1 MAQFVCRMALPT
13 GEIVER
19 TVDADSEAA
28 LRREFEDKDTL
39 VLEVRRPNALLSAVG
54 GAISF
59 RPRIPAREFLFFN
72 QEFSALLRAGLPI
85 LTSLDILIDRRKN
98 PIFKKALEN
107 IRVRVKGGESLSEAF
122 VAQGELFPKL
132 YAASLASGER
142 SGELPNV
149 LKRYISYTRSIMT
162 IQKKVVGALIYPAI
176 LVCVSIVI
184 VVIMLFKVIPAFATL
199 FVTLGTTLPWQTE
212 ILVNLATFLS
222 SMWKPIAAAVV
233 GGVVAFGWWK
243 RTPAGRVGFD
253 RLMMGLPLV
262 GGVIRDYAQN
272 RFTRTLSTLLAGGIP
287 LVTSLELAARAV
299 GNYVFEKELLGV
311 TVHVREGAA
320 SVGVPRADGLRQRDG
335 RRDGEGGGVDGIF
348 GRDARQRVRVLRG
361 GDRLPA
367 LEDGHHDRTPDARV
381 HGGDRHRDDSRDLH
395 AAVSSRR
402 RVEVLGEE

>member
-19 TVDADSEAA
+19 TVVADTEAA
-28 LRREFEDKDTL
+28 LRRELEDKDML
-39 VLEVRRPNALLSAVG
+39 VLELRRKNPFFAALGDALAM
-54 GAISF
+54 

-98 PIFKKALEN
+98 LVFKKALEN

-122 VAQGELFPKL
+122 TAQGDLFPKL
-132 YAASLASGER
+132 YGASLASGER

-212 ILVNLATFLS
+212 LLVNLATFLQ
-222 SMWKPIAAAVV
+222 SMWKPISALAV
-233 GGVVAFGWWK
+233 GGVVAFLLWK
-243 RTPAGRVGFD
+243 RSPAGRVGFD
-253 RLMMGLPLV
+253 RLKMGLPLV

-299 GNYVFEKELLGV
+299 GNFVFEKELLGV
-311 TVHVREGAA
+311 TVRVREGQPLWESLERTGYVSEMAVEMVKVGESTGSLVEMLDNA
-320 SVGVPRADGLRQRDG
+320 SEFSEEEIDYRLSKMVTMIEPLMLVFMAVIVTGMILAIYMPLFQAVGTSK
-335 RRDGEGGGVDGIF
+335 F
-348 GRDARQRVRVLRG
+348 
-361 GDRLPA
+361 
-367 LEDGHHDRTPDARV
+367 
-381 HGGDRHRDDSRDLH
+381 
-395 AAVSSRR
+395 
-402 RVEVLGEE
+402 

>member
-39 VLEVRRPNALLSAVG
+39 VLEVRRQNALFSAVG
-54 GAISF
+54 GALSM

-98 PIFKKALEN
+98 PVFKKALEN
-107 IRVRVKGGESLSEAF
+107 IRARVKGGESLSEAF
-122 VAQGELFPKL
+122 AAQGELFPKL
-132 YAASLASGER
+132 YGASLASGER

-149 LKRYISYTRSIMT
+149 LKRYIAYTRSIMT

-199 FVTLGTTLPWQTE
+199 FTTLGTTLPWQTE
-212 ILVNLATFLS
+212 ILVNTANFLS
-222 SMWKPIAAAVV
+222 SMWKPILVAVV
-233 GGVVAFGWWK
+233 GGAVTFGWWK

-253 RLMMGLPLV
+253 RLMMALPLV

-311 TVHVREGAA
+311 TVHVREGQSLWESLERTGYVGEMAVEMVKVGESTGSLVEMLDNA
-320 SVGVPRADGLRQRDG
+320 SEFSEEEIDYRLSKMVTMIEPLMLVFMAVIVTGMILAIYMPLFQAVGTSK
-335 RRDGEGGGVDGIF
+335 F
-348 GRDARQRVRVLRG
+348 
-361 GDRLPA
+361 
-367 LEDGHHDRTPDARV
+367 
-381 HGGDRHRDDSRDLH
+381 
-395 AAVSSRR
+395 
-402 RVEVLGEE
+402 

>member
-19 TVDADSEAA
+19 TVAADTEAA
-28 LRREFEDKDTL
+28 LRRELEDKDML
-39 VLEVRRPNALLSAVG
+39 VLEVRRQNALFSAVG
-54 GAISF
+54 GVLAV
-59 RPRIPAREFLFFN
+59 RPRIAAREFLFFN

-98 PIFKKALEN
+98 VVFKKTLID
-107 IRVRVKGGESLSEAF
+107 IRERVKGGESLSEAF
-122 VAQGELFPKL
+122 AAQGELFPKL

-149 LKRYISYTRSIMT
+149 LKRYIAYTRSIMT

-176 LVCVSIVI
+176 LVCVSVVI

-199 FVTLGTTLPWQTE
+199 FATLGTTLPWQTE
-212 ILVNLATFLS
+212 MLVGVATFLQS
-222 SMWKPIAAAVV
+222 KWQPILVLVV
-233 GGVVAFGWWK
+233 GGVVAFLLWK
-243 RTPAGRVGFD
+243 RSPAGRVGFD
-253 RLMMGLPLV
+253 RLKMQLPLV

-311 TVHVREGAA
+311 TVRVREGQPLWDSLERTGYISEMAVEMVKVGESTGSLVEMLDNA
-320 SVGVPRADGLRQRDG
+320 SEFSEEEIDYRLSKMVTMIEPLMLVFMAVVVTGMILAIYMPLFQAVGASK
-335 RRDGEGGGVDGIF
+335 F
-348 GRDARQRVRVLRG
+348 
-361 GDRLPA
+361 
-367 LEDGHHDRTPDARV
+367 
-381 HGGDRHRDDSRDLH
+381 
-395 AAVSSRR
+395 
-402 RVEVLGEE
+402 

>member
-1 MAQFVCRMALPT
+1 MPQFVCRMALPT

-19 TVDADSEAA
+19 TVVADTEAA
-28 LRREFEDKDTL
+28 LRRELEDKDML
-39 VLEVRRPNALLSAVG
+39 VLDVRSQNPLAAALG
-54 GAISF
+54 GMFAM
-59 RPRIPAREFLFFN
+59 RAKIPAREFLFFN

-98 PIFKKALEN
+98 QVFKGALEN

-122 VAQGELFPKL
+122 TAQGDLFPKL
-132 YAASLASGER
+132 YGASLASGER

-149 LKRYISYTRSIMT
+149 LKRYITYTRSIMT

-199 FVTLGTTLPWQTE
+199 FATLGTTLPWQTE
-212 ILVNLATFLS
+212 ILVNLATFLQ
-222 SMWKPIAAAVV
+222 SMWKPLSALVV
-233 GGVVAFGWWK
+233 GGVMVFVWWK
-243 RTPAGRVGFD
+243 RTPAGRIGFD
-253 RLMMGLPLV
+253 RVKMGLPLV

-311 TVHVREGAA
+311 TVRVREGQPLWESLERTGYVSEMAVEMVKVGESTGSLVEMLDNA
-320 SVGVPRADGLRQRDG
+320 SEFSEEEIDYRLSKMVTMIEPLMLVFMAVVVTGMILAIYMPLFQAVGTSK
-335 RRDGEGGGVDGIF
+335 F
-348 GRDARQRVRVLRG
+348 
-361 GDRLPA
+361 
-367 LEDGHHDRTPDARV
+367 
-381 HGGDRHRDDSRDLH
+381 
-395 AAVSSRR
+395 
-402 RVEVLGEE
+402 

>member
-1 MAQFVCRMALPT
+1 MTQFVCRMALPT

-19 TVDADSEAA
+19 KVDADTEAS
-28 LRREFEDKDTL
+28 LRRELEDKDML
-39 VLEVRRPNALLSAVG
+39 VLEVRRQNVLFSAIG
-54 GAISF
+54 GAISM

-122 VAQGELFPKL
+122 AAQGELFPKL
-132 YAASLASGER
+132 YGASLASGER

-184 VVIMLFKVIPAFATL
+184 VVIMLFEVIPAFATL
-199 FVTLGTTLPWQTE
+199 FATLGTTLPWQTE
-212 ILVNLATFLS
+212 LLVNIATFLQ
-222 SMWKPIAAAVV
+222 SMWKPILATVV
-233 GGVVAFGWWK
+233 GGVVTFGWWK
-243 RTPAGRVGFD
+243 RTPAGRFGFD
-253 RLMMGLPLV
+253 RLKMGLPLV

-299 GNYVFEKELLGV
+299 GNYVFERELLGV
-311 TVHVREGAA
+311 TVRVREGQSLWESLERTGYVSEMAVEMVKVGESTGSLVEMLDNA
-320 SVGVPRADGLRQRDG
+320 SEFSEEEIDYRLSKMVTMIEPLMLVFMALIVTGMILAIYMPLFQAVGASK
-335 RRDGEGGGVDGIF
+335 F
-348 GRDARQRVRVLRG
+348 
-361 GDRLPA
+361 
-367 LEDGHHDRTPDARV
+367 
-381 HGGDRHRDDSRDLH
+381 
-395 AAVSSRR
+395 
-402 RVEVLGEE
+402 